1 MLERIQEIW
10 SYREMIGG
18 LVKRELRGRYK
29 GSVAGFLWNYINP
42 LCQILVY
49 ILVFGVIFPSS
60 LERFYVYLIVGL
72 MPWNMFSS
80 AILQASG
87 CIFAQA
93 DMVKKIYFPREV
105 LVIACTTSQ
114 LINFLISYVIAFAVI
129 VITGAGVNLKLIILY
144 LPLTILIEYIMTLGL
159 SLILA
164 AVDVYFRDMEYITG
178 VVTMLWIWLTPIMYA
193 LENVPHNLAMILGL
207 NPLTHLIRTYQ
218 NILYYRETPTAKALI
233 ILIVFSM
240 AVLIIGEKI
249 FMHLEKHFAE
259 EL

>member
-1 MLERIQEIW
+1 MTERLHEIW
-10 SYREMIGG
+10 DYRDMIGG

-29 GSVAGFLWNYINP
+29 GSLAGFLWNYINP

-49 ILVFGVIFPSS
+49 IFVFGIIFTSP
-60 LERFYVYLIVGL
+60 LNNFYVYLIVGI

-80 AILQASG
+80 AIIQASG

-105 LVIACTTSQ
+105 LVISVTASQ
-114 LINFLISYVIAFAVI
+114 LVNFLISYLIAFVVI
-129 VITGAGVNLKLIILY
+129 IVTGAGVNLKLLLY
-144 LPLTILIEYIMTLGL
+144 LPIIITIQYIMTLGI

-178 VVTMLWIWLTPIMYA
+178 VVTMIWIWLTPIMYA
-193 LENVPHNLAMILGL
+193 LENVPSNLAAILSL
-207 NPLTHLIRTYQ
+207 NPMTHVIRTYQ
-218 NILYYRETPTAKALI
+218 NILYYKVAPTGKSLF
-233 ILIVFSM
+233 ILAIFSV
-240 AVLIIGEKI
+240 VLLVIGECVFI
-249 FMHLEKHFAE
+249 HLEKHFAE